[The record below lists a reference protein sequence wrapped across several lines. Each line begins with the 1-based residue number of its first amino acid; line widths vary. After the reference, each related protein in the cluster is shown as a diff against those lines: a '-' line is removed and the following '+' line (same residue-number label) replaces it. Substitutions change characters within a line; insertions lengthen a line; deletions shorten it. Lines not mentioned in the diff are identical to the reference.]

1 MASAEEK
8 GGRLVKLSGAVT
20 KTIAFQTAWGGVG
33 KTSQNGVSGLS
44 KGKGCVS
51 CIYPQRELCFQH

>member
-20 KTIAFQTAWGGVG
+20 KTIAFQTAWGESRQDIA
-33 KTSQNGVSGLS
+33 KRCKWSF
-44 KGKGCVS
+44 
-51 CIYPQRELCFQH
+51 QREKSR